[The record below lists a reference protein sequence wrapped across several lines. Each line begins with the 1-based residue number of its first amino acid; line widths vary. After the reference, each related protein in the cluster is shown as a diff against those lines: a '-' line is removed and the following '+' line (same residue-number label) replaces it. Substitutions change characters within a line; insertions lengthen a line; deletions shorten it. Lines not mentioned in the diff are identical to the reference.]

1 MLLDVLQQRLPD
13 SSKTTLRKMLQ
24 GDRVRVNGAPERDA
38 KREIG
43 PADRVDIAAK
53 PARLLDPRVRIV
65 FEDNDLIVIDKAAGL
80 LTVATAEVLYE
91 TAEAFLN
98 QYLGAMPDTP
108 RVTKPSTS
116 ETCEARSSSRS
127 GPRQMMSTPSS

>member
-1 MLLDVLQQRLPD
+1 MTQLVSSTEPHAGLSVRRGTLPVVTDAPPPTLLDVLQQRLPE

-43 PADRVDIAAK
+43 PGDRVEVTSK
-53 PARLLDPRVRIV
+53 PARPLDPRVRIV

-91 TAEAFLN
+91 TA
-98 QYLGAMPDTP
+98 
-108 RVTKPSTS
+108 
-116 ETCEARSSSRS
+116 
-127 GPRQMMSTPSS
+127 